1 MGYNKSECALLGT
14 KHPDNET
21 ANLEKLVQPHATIIK
36 MVHTLL
42 DAFFSAFACFFVG
55 PWTDHFGRKPVLIA
69 TTIGNYYL
77 LRNVKHVSLT
87 LYHHRASKERE
98 N

>member
-36 MVHTLL
+36 MIHTLF

-55 PWTDHFGRKPVLIA
+55 PWTDHFGRKPILIA
-69 TTIGNYYL
+69 TAIGNFLSFKCLYL
-77 LRNVKHVSLT
+77 LAILEIRK
-87 LYHHRASKERE
+87 KII
-98 N
+98 